1 MNQQMKRCPKPAQQ
15 GGIPAFHEEIR
26 MLRAAIG
33 SYNSGMKTPSAET
46 HAVTQIAKQTGL
58 PPQVV
63 LVLAH
68 LDPKALGLASGF
80 VLGLWIWGLTMFHM
94 IWGGESRGGYLTLM
108 SNYFIGYSVSV
119 PGSVIG
125 FIYAVLV
132 GLVLGYSFAR
142 MRNFFVRCYLRYIRR
157 RAEREI
163 VSDLLDHLT

>member
-1 MNQQMKRCPKPAQQ
+1 
-15 GGIPAFHEEIR
+15 

-33 SYNSGMKTPSAET
+33 SYNRDMKTRSDET

-68 LDPKALGLASGF
+68 LDPKALGVASGF

-94 IWGGESRGGYLTLM
+94 IRGGEHRWGHLTLM

-119 PGSVIG
+119 SGSVIG
-125 FIYAVLV
+125 FIYAALI

-142 MRNFFVRCYLRYIRR
+142 MRNFFVHCYLRHIRR
-157 RAEREI
+157 RAERE
-163 VSDLLDHLT
+163 VFSDLLDRLT